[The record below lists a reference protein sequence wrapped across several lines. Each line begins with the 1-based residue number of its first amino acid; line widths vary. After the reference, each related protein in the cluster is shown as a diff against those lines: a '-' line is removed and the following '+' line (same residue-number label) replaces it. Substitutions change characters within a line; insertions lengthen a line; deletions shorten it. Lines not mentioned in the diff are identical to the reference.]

1 MASRCEGDDFGSGG
15 ARRVLVPCHLHPSFP
30 TLVVLLE
37 SEDEGVLLGAEIL
50 STAAGS
56 MPTITVF
63 LLLLLAGAGGGSRP
77 SVTAVF
83 NFFSREME
91 DRHSP

>member
-15 ARRVLVPCHLHPSFP
+15 ARRVLVPCHRHPSFS
-30 TLVVLLE
+30 TLVVFPE

-50 STAAGS
+50 STVAGP
-56 MPTITVF
+56 MPTIPVL
-63 LLLLLAGAGGGSRP
+63 LLLLLAGAGGARRP
-77 SVTAVF
+77 SVAAVF
-83 NFFSREME
+83 NLLSRKME